1 MRIRNS
7 MKQIVVLLMACVF
20 GAAASAQ
27 NGHDDFERARQQMLQ
42 QYNQSTGQMRQ
53 TYDDKRQKAES
64 DYAAFRKKANED
76 YAAFMRKAWEQFDVH
91 PAVPKPQEPE
101 PPKPQP
107 KPQPDVLPPA
117 KPLPKPQQVVPPVK
131 VTPPPMPA
139 LPQAPPETPTTE
151 FSVYGTQCQVHAQT
165 NEIAFK
171 LPSIDEKTCAD
182 AWNTLSQSKY
192 DGLIHDCLE
201 QRDRLHL
208 GDWGY
213 LNLLKS
219 VSERFLGKGTN
230 EAVMFQMYLFLQSGY
245 KARIARQTGKLV
257 LLVPFNRDI
266 YSYSYVIIDNQKY
279 YIISPAKQEK
289 INICN
294 FGFPKEQVSNISMT
308 ELPLFDSNQQ
318 SKRTFAAQ
326 RFGTMQA
333 SIDVNKSLINFLNDF
348 PLSDA
353 WDSYARAGL
362 SEQIKS
368 ELYPVLKGQ
377 LAGKSQRKAAMMLLD
392 FVQTAFDYATDQD
405 QFGYER
411 PLFADE
417 SFYYPKNDCEDRS
430 IVFSILVRDLMGL
443 DVALVYWPG
452 HLATAVCFTE
462 DVSGDYFT
470 VGDKHFVVC
479 DPTYIGAGPGMT
491 MPQFKNVSGKL
502 YIL

>member
-1 MRIRNS
+1 
-7 MKQIVVLLMACVF
+7 MKKIIGFFFVLVF
-20 GAAASAQ
+20 AKYSFAQ
-27 NGHDDFERARQQMLQ
+27 VDQNDFNNTSSELLNE
-42 QYNQSTGQMRQ
+42 YNQNESWILNEFIDNR
-53 TYDDKRQKAES
+53 KKAEAE
-64 DYAAFRKKANED
+64 YAAFRKKANEE
-76 YAAFMRKAWEQFDVH
+76 YAAFMRKEWKQFDIH
-91 PAVPKPQEPE
+91 PAEPKPKEPE

-107 KPQPDVLPPA
+107 KPKPDVVPPA
-117 KPLPKPQQVVPPVK
+117 KPLPKPQKVVSPVK

-139 LPQAPPETPTTE
+139 IPQAPPETPTTQ
-151 FSVYGTQCQVHAQT
+151 FSVYGTECKIHAQT

-171 LPSIDEKTCAD
+171 LPSIDERTCAD
-182 AWNTLSQSKY
+182 VWGVLSQSKY

-245 KARIARQTGKLV
+245 KARIARQAGKLV

-266 YSYSYVIIDNQKY
+266 YSYAYVIIDNQKY
-279 YIISPAKQEK
+279 YVISPAKKEK

-294 FGFPKEQVSNISMT
+294 FGFPKEQISNISMT
-308 ELPLFDSNQQ
+308 ELPLFDPNPQP
-318 SKRTFAAQ
+318 KRTFAAKS
-326 RFGTMQA
+326 FGTLTA
-333 SIDVNKSLINFLNDF
+333 SIDVNKSLINFMNEY
-348 PLSDA
+348 PISDA

-362 SEQIKS
+362 SEQVKS

-377 LAGKSQRKAAMMLLD
+377 IEGKSQRKAALMLLD

-502 YIL
+502 FIL